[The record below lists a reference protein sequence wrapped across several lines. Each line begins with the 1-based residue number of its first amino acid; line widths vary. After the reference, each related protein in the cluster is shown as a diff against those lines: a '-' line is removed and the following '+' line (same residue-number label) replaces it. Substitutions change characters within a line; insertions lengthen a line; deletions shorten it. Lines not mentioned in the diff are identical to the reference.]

1 MLPIFYALS
10 MNNSDIRQ
18 DGQECVNLLSYQGKK
33 KMKIR
38 ISTLILIIILAFLCF
53 RPVWNEDVW
62 TESYRRLARMIDV
75 IDQNYYKQ
83 VDREEL
89 TYASIRGML
98 RTLDPYSNFLD
109 PQNLSTLREDYK
121 GKYYGLGIMIQK
133 QADRLMVISP
143 IEGTPAYRLGIQP
156 GDIISHIEGE
166 STKPISSFEAM
177 QRLRGEKDTQVN
189 VTIIREGMDE
199 PLDFTI
205 TREEIPLHSVPY
217 AFMLTED
224 IGYIFIRNFAETTT
238 DELEEKLK
246 DLKDQGMEKLIL
258 DLRGN
263 GGGTFI
269 QSLEISDEF
278 LSKEDMIVSI
288 RGRNKM
294 YNRELRAFYNDQY
307 EDLPLIILINQGSA
321 SASEIVSGAVKDN
334 DRGLIIGD
342 NSWGK
347 GLVQTVF
354 PLSQDA
360 AVSLTTAKYY
370 TPSGRSI
377 QKDYSHI
384 ENFLLNREVPEESR
398 EVAYTAGGRKVLG
411 QGGIAPDYE
420 IKFSY
425 QNVTYNM
432 LARGLFF
439 SYARSFADKK
449 TPLSKTYIFPEGEER
464 PLEDVS
470 GGRKVFSADLTIDTP
485 IFNDF
490 KVFLREKAF
499 EFEEK
504 DFEQALEQIKRELQ
518 RELVSAVYSIDAGTK
533 IYRLNDPVIKK
544 AFEVFP
550 EAEALVRSY
559 NKES

>member
-1 MLPIFYALS
+1 
-10 MNNSDIRQ
+10 
-18 DGQECVNLLSYQGKK
+18 
-33 KMKIR
+33 MKIR
-38 ISTLILIIILAFLCF
+38 ISTLILIVILAFLCF
-53 RPVWNEDVW
+53 RPVWNEDIW
-62 TESYRRLARMIDV
+62 TESYRKLALMIDV

-89 TYASIRGML
+89 IYASIRGML

-109 PQNLSTLREDYK
+109 PKNLATMREDYT

-143 IEGTPAYRLGIQP
+143 IEGSPAYRLGIQP

-177 QRLRGEKDTQVN
+177 QRLRGEKNTQVN
-189 VTIIREGMDE
+189 ITIIREGMDE

-217 AFMLTED
+217 AFMLTDD

-238 DELEEKLK
+238 DELEERLK
-246 DLKDQGMEKLIL
+246 NLKDQGMKKLIL

-288 RGRNKM
+288 KGRNKM
-294 YNRELRAFYNDQY
+294 YNRELKAFYDDQY

-377 QKDYSHI
+377 QKDYSQI
-384 ENFLLNREVPEESR
+384 ENFLLNREVPEENR

-411 QGGIAPDYE
+411 QGGIAPDYDV
-420 IKFSY
+420 KFSY
-425 QNVTYNM
+425 QNLTYNM

-439 SYARSFADKK
+439 SYARNFVDKK
-449 TPLSKTYIFPEGEER
+449 TPLSKTYVFPESENR

-470 GGRKVFSADLTIDTP
+470 GGRKVFSADLSIDSQ
-485 IFNDF
+485 ILADF
-490 KVFLREKAF
+490 KFFLREKEF
-499 EFEEK
+499 EFEEE
-504 DFEQALEQIKRELQ
+504 DFNQALDQIKRELQ

-533 IYRLNDPVIKK
+533 IYRLSDPVIKK

-550 EAEALVRSY
+550 EAETLVRSY
-559 NKES
+559 KKES

>member
-1 MLPIFYALS
+1 
-10 MNNSDIRQ
+10 
-18 DGQECVNLLSYQGKK
+18 
-33 KMKIR
+33 MKVR
-38 ISTLILIIILAFLCF
+38 ITTLILIIIAAFFCF
-53 RPVWNEDVW
+53 RPVWNEDIW
-62 TESYRRLARMIDV
+62 TESYRKLAMMMDV
-75 IDQNYYKQ
+75 IDQNYYKE

-89 TYASIRGML
+89 TYASIKGML

-109 PQNLSTLREDYK
+109 PQNLATMREDYK

-133 QADRLMVISP
+133 QADRLMVVSP

-177 QRLRGEKDTQVN
+177 QKLRGEKDTQVN
-189 VTIIREGMDE
+189 ITIIREGMKE
-199 PLDFTI
+199 SLNFTI
-205 TREEIPLHSVPY
+205 TREEIPLYSVPY
-217 AFMLTED
+217 SFMLTDD

-238 DELEEKLK
+238 DELEEKLEN
-246 DLKDQGMEKLIL
+246 LKEQGMKKLIL

-278 LSKEDMIVSI
+278 LEKEDMIVSI
-288 RGRNKM
+288 KGRNKL

-307 EDLPLIILINQGSA
+307 ENLPLIILINQGSA

-360 AVSLTTAKYY
+360 ALSLTTAKYY

-377 QKDYSHI
+377 QKDYSQI
-384 ENFLLNREVPEESR
+384 ENFLLNRDVPEEDR

-420 IKFSY
+420 VKFSY
-425 QNVTYNM
+425 KNLTYNM

-439 SYARSFADKK
+439 SYARNFADKK
-449 TPLSKTYIFPEGEER
+449 TPLSKTYIFPDSSER

-470 GGRKVFSADLTIDTP
+470 GGRKVLSADLKIDSE
-485 IFNDF
+485 ILDDY
-490 KVFLREKAF
+490 KLFLREKEF
-499 EFEEK
+499 EFEAEG
-504 DFEQALEQIKRELQ
+504 FNQALDQIKRELQ
-518 RELVSAVYSIDAGTK
+518 RELVSAAYSIEVGTK
-533 IYRLNDPVIKK
+533 IYRMNDPVIKK

-550 EAEALVRSY
+550 EAEALAKSY
-559 NKES
+559 KEES

>member
-1 MLPIFYALS
+1 
-10 MNNSDIRQ
+10 
-18 DGQECVNLLSYQGKK
+18 
-33 KMKIR
+33 MKIR
-38 ISTLILIIILAFLCF
+38 ISTLLLIVILAFFCF

-62 TESYRRLARMIDV
+62 TESYRKLAMMMDV
-75 IDQNYYKQ
+75 IDQNYFKE

-89 TYASIRGML
+89 TYASIKGML

-109 PQNLSTLREDYK
+109 PKNLATMREDYQ
-121 GKYYGLGIMIQK
+121 GKYFGLGIMIQK
-133 QADRLMVISP
+133 QDDRLMVISP

-166 STKPISSFEAM
+166 STKTISSFEAM
-177 QRLRGEKDTQVN
+177 QKLRGEKDTQVN
-189 VTIIREGMDE
+189 ITIIREGME
-199 PLDFTI
+199 GPLNFTI
-205 TREEIPLHSVPY
+205 KREEIPLHSVPY

-224 IGYIFIRNFAETTT
+224 IGYIFIRNFAENTT
-238 DELEEKLK
+238 DELEEKLE
-246 DLKDQGMEKLIL
+246 DLKAQGMQRLIL

-278 LSKEDMIVSI
+278 LYKEDLIVSI
-288 RGRNKM
+288 RGRNKL

-307 EDLPLIILINQGSA
+307 ENIPLIILINQGSA

-342 NSWGK
+342 DSWGK

-377 QKDYSHI
+377 QKDYSQI
-384 ENFLLNREVPEESR
+384 ENFLLNRDVPEESR

-420 IKFSY
+420 VTFSY
-425 QNVTYNM
+425 KNLTYNM

-439 SYARSFADKK
+439 SYARNFADKK
-449 TPLSKTYIFPEGEER
+449 TSLSKTFVFPESANR

-470 GGRKVFSADLTIDTP
+470 EGRKVFSFDLKIDP
-485 IFNDF
+485 QILADF
-490 KVFLREKAF
+490 KSFLREKKF
-499 EFEEK
+499 DFDEE
-504 DFEQALEQIKRELQ
+504 DFNQSLDQIKRELQ
-518 RELVSAVYSIDAGTK
+518 RELVSAVYSLDVGTK
-533 IYRLNDPVIKK
+533 TYRLNDPVIEK
-544 AFEVFP
+544 ALEVFP
-550 EAEALVRSY
+550 EAEDLVKAY
-559 NKES
+559 KKKADPLK

>member
-1 MLPIFYALS
+1 
-10 MNNSDIRQ
+10 
-18 DGQECVNLLSYQGKK
+18 
-33 KMKIR
+33 MKIR
-38 ISTLILIIILAFLCF
+38 ISTLILIIVLAFLCF

-62 TESYRRLARMIDV
+62 TEGYRKLAMMIDV
-75 IDQNYYKQ
+75 IDQNYFKE

-89 TYASIRGML
+89 TYASIKGML

-109 PQNLSTLREDYK
+109 PKNLSTMREDYQ
-121 GKYYGLGIMIQK
+121 GKYFGLGIMIQK
-133 QADRLMVISP
+133 QDDRLMVISP

-166 STKPISSFEAM
+166 STKTISSFEAM
-177 QRLRGEKDTQVN
+177 QKLRGEKDTQVN
-189 VTIIREGMDE
+189 ITIIREGMEE

-238 DELEEKLK
+238 DELEEKLE
-246 DLKDQGMEKLIL
+246 DLETQGMKRLIL

-278 LSKEDMIVSI
+278 LSKDDLIVSI
-288 RGRNKM
+288 RGRNKL

-307 EDLPLIILINQGSA
+307 EDIPLIVLINQGSA

-377 QKDYSHI
+377 QKDYSQI

-420 IKFSY
+420 VEFSY
-425 QNVTYNM
+425 KNLTYNM

-439 SYARSFADKK
+439 SYARNFADKK
-449 TPLSKTYIFPEGEER
+449 TSLSKTYVFPESTDR

-470 GGRKVFSADLTIDTP
+470 GGRKVFSSDLKIDTQ
-485 IFNDF
+485 ILADF
-490 KVFLREKAF
+490 KSFLLEKKF
-499 EFEEK
+499 DFDEE
-504 DFEQALEQIKRELQ
+504 DFNQALEQIKRELQ
-518 RELVSAVYSIDAGTK
+518 RELISAVYSIDVGTK
-533 IYRLNDPVIKK
+533 IYRLNDPVIEK

-550 EAEALVRSY
+550 EAEDLVSAY
-559 NKES
+559 KKES